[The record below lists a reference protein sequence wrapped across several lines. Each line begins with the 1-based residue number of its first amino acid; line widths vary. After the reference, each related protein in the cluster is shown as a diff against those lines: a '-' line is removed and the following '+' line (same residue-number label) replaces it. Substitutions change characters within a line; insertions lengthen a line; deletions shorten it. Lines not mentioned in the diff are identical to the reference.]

1 MKLSQCKHG
10 VLVQYA
16 TQAGFETEDEV
27 LLIGMVV
34 GLGENAAGEAVPLI
48 KFQHRDT
55 PSLCH
60 HELLELYEE

>member
-10 VLVQYA
+10 VLVIN
-16 TQAGFETEDEV
+16 TVMTKKV
-27 LLIGMVV
+27 GMVV
-34 GLGENAAGEAVPLI
+34 GLGENATGEAVPLI